1 MKNTRLITCFGIII
15 LIACLVLAATV
26 ILSYQLTR
34 RTEATFGKAVPG
46 LSFRQRKFLE
56 AVLLLNQKQLLNPH
70 QPGGAE
76 VDFTINPGEPT
87 SNILGRMWEAG
98 LIDDPA
104 ALSAY
109 LQYTGLDTSL
119 QAGSYTLSSGMSAI
133 EIAYALQDATPA
145 SVMFAILPGWRM
157 EEIAAALPTSG
168 LSIDPETFLQ
178 VAAELPA
185 SNPLSVLL
193 PPQVSAEG
201 FMFPGVYDLPRET
214 TVDELVN
221 IFLDRFE
228 DQLSRKMQDSYDQQ
242 GLSLFD
248 AVTLASIVER
258 EAVLDEEKP
267 LIASVFLN
275 RLAAGIPLESDP
287 TAQYAAGYD
296 EARGGWWPTP
306 VSLNDLEIDSPYNTY
321 RYPGLPPGPISNP
334 STESLKAVA
343 FPAQTPYYYF
353 RASCDGSGKHVFAET
368 YEQHL
373 NNSCP

>member
-1 MKNTRLITCFGIII
+1 
-15 LIACLVLAATV
+15 
-26 ILSYQLTR
+26 
-34 RTEATFGKAVPG
+34 
-46 LSFRQRKFLE
+46 
-56 AVLLLNQKQLLNPH
+56 
-70 QPGGAE
+70 
-76 VDFTINPGEPT
+76 
-87 SNILGRMWEAG
+87 
-98 LIDDPA
+98 
-104 ALSAY
+104 
-109 LQYTGLDTSL
+109 
-119 QAGSYTLSSGMSAI
+119 
-133 EIAYALQDATPA
+133 
-145 SVMFAILPGWRM
+145 
-157 EEIAAALPTSG
+157 
-168 LSIDPETFLQ
+168 
-178 VAAELPA
+178 
-185 SNPLSVLL
+185 
-193 PPQVSAEG
+193 
-201 FMFPGVYDLPRET
+201 
-214 TVDELVN
+214 
-221 IFLDRFE
+221 
-228 DQLSRKMQDSYDQQ
+228 MQDSYDQQ